1 MCIYM
6 CMHVCVHA
14 CVYECV
20 CMCVCMHVCVCACI
34 CVFVCGVCDVWCM
47 YVCVCVCVCVF
58 VCGVCCFGKVEEG
71 TGYSGDGVQMV
82 VSHPVW
88 VIGTEA
94 GSSGRVA
101 STPNA
106 LIHLY
111 SAVNACVCFLTPT
124 SAHGIRH
131 VFFLPF

>member
-1 MCIYM
+1 
-6 CMHVCVHA
+6 
-14 CVYECV
+14 
-20 CMCVCMHVCVCACI
+20 MCVCMHVCVCACI

-101 STPNA
+101 STHNPSVLSSKCMCLLSYTDISSRYQA
-106 LIHLY
+106 
-111 SAVNACVCFLTPT
+111 CFLSTFLGKIGF
-124 SAHGIRH
+124 S
-131 VFFLPF
+131 FFLHILHV